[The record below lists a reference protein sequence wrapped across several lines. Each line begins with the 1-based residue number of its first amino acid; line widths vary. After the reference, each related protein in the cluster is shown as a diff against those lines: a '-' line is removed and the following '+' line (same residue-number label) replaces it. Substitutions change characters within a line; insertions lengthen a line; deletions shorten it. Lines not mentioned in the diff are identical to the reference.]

1 MRFLRVMFWITILAI
16 VAIFSMRNWDT
27 YVAVR
32 LLGDLELLFRLPV
45 LIVACLLAG
54 MLPWFV
60 LHRATRWSLT
70 RKLGRVEATLAQS
83 LPVAAPPQPPAR
95 SSPPPQPTA
104 APIAVPPGVA

>member
-1 MRFLRVMFWITILAI
+1 MRFLRVMFWITMLAI
-16 VAIFSMRNWDT
+16 VVIFSMRNWET
-27 YVAVR
+27 YVPVR

-54 MLPWFV
+54 MLPWFI
-60 LHRATRWSLT
+60 LHRTTRWSLT

-83 LPVAAPPQPPAR
+83 LPVTAPAPASAR
-95 SSPPPQPTA
+95 SPAPPQPTA